1 MKTIIKKIIYFNSNI
16 FKNISYNKFK
26 KDFIIKDNL
35 IGGGHNNIKINYKDI
50 EYKFIKIESEHQ
62 YILFSDDKNKHECIS
77 IIISKEDKIAEIH
90 GISNYISCLK
100 KSNLLELTNTG
111 VGSILLKITLKML
124 KKYKDKLGI
133 NKISLTDNSKKKCS
147 NKNIVLSQMLF
158 LLTSNTWYG
167 KYGFRPREIFENKLD
182 EQLDKKYQENQ
193 SIINR
198 ITIKESNI
206 LNYILK
212 TNNEKLIKATTRLLK
227 ENENMLLK
235 TYLSNLIKDY
245 DKTCTIFYLFYKDLY
260 FDIGLTDFSSKPFI
274 LFI

>member
-50 EYKFIKIESEHQ
+50 QYKFIKIESENQ
-62 YILFSDDKNKHECIS
+62 YILFSDDKDKHECIS
-77 IIISKEDKIAEIH
+77 IIISKEDKIAEIN

-158 LLTSNTWYG
+158 LLTGNTLYGNPKNFWGCPRNKNHTDFCLYG

-193 SIINR
+193 NIINR

-212 TNNEKLIKATTRLLK
+212 TNNEKI
-227 ENENMLLK
+227 
-235 TYLSNLIKDY
+235 
-245 DKTCTIFYLFYKDLY
+245 YKD
-260 FDIGLTDFSSKPFI
+260 ITTSSI
-274 LFI
+274 S